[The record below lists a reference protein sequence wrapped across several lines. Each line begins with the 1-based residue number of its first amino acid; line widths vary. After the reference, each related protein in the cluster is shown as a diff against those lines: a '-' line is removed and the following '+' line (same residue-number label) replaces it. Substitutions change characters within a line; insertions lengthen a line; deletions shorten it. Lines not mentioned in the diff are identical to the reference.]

1 MEKTDNIIIGGG
13 MAFTF
18 LKARGKEVGGSLVD
32 ETMITT
38 AKNILNRARTRSVRL
53 HLPED
58 VICGKSLSDPEPK
71 GPFQINDI
79 PKDLMGLDIGPETIT
94 KFNSILSQSK
104 TAVWNGPMGVFEVK
118 GYSRG
123 TRDIGIH
130 LANCVENG
138 QKVIVGGGDTSAA
151 TEKYGLSKLMTHV
164 STGGGSSLAL
174 LSGNHLPA
182 MKALEV

>member
-1 MEKTDNIIIGGG
+1 
-13 MAFTF
+13 
-18 LKARGKEVGGSLVD
+18 
-32 ETMITT
+32 
-38 AKNILNRARTRSVRL
+38 
-53 HLPED
+53 
-58 VICGKSLSDPEPK
+58 
-71 GPFQINDI
+71 
-79 PKDLMGLDIGPETIT
+79 MGLDIGPETIT

-174 LSGNHLPA
+174 LSGNRLPA